1 MGEALTDRGLLRTA
15 RLGIRLLKAA
25 ADAETPDTVPIAPK
39 RRPPLSIT
47 SHCPHQG
54 LTTYA
59 AAGTHSKVHDTHR
72 HAHTHPR
79 THAQAR
85 THALAYTRTGTHSC
99 THAQARTHAL
109 AYTRTRVHTHRHA
122 RKHPQNCTCVL
133 ADTPL
138 PSIAALNPGI
148 MHLSC

>member
-15 RLGIRLLKAA
+15 RLGIRLLKEA

-59 AAGTHSKVHDTHR
+59 AAGTHSKVHE
-72 HAHTHPR
+72 HAP
-79 THAQAR
+79 AR
-85 THALAYTRTGTHSC
+85 THGPAYTRTGTHSR
-99 THAQARTHAL
+99 THAQA
-109 AYTRTRVHTHRHA
+109 RTRVHTHRHA
-122 RKHPQNCTCVL
+122 RTHSRTHAHAYTRTGTHANILKTAPACTRTRRSQVL
-133 ADTPL
+133 PR
-138 PSIAALNPGI
+138 
-148 MHLSC
+148 